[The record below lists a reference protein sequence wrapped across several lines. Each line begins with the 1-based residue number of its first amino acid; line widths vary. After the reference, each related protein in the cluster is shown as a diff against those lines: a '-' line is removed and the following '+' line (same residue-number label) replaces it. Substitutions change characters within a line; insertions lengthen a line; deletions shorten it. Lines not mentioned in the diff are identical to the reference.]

1 MNGRAGVNRKLGGSI
16 VAVLCAMSLGGATTA
31 AADARRWVLDPAAS
45 EVSFDVGATGHDVH
59 GTVAVGS
66 GEILFDSA
74 NGTASGEIVVGAA
87 TAQTGNGKRDATL
100 RDDVFEVLRYPEI
113 RFVARRFTGELPI
126 SGSGEVT
133 LEGSLVLLGKEH
145 PLSLPAHVTVSGPQ
159 VSAETVFT
167 VPFLDWGLH
176 DPSVFFLRVSNL
188 VAIKVKTKGTLTEI
202 PAGEPSR

>member
-1 MNGRAGVNRKLGGSI
+1 MLGGSM
-16 VAVLCAMSLGGATTA
+16 VAMLCVGSLGGATTA

-66 GEILFDSA
+66 GEILFDST

-100 RDDVFEVLRYPEI
+100 RNDVFEVLRYPEI
-113 RFVARRFTGELPI
+113 RFVARRFTGELPT
-126 SGSGEVT
+126 SGSGDVT

-145 PLSLPAHVTVSGPQ
+145 PLSLPAHVTVSGPR

-188 VAIKVKTKGTLTEI
+188 VAIKVKTMGTLTEI